1 MVIIMKK
8 AQQILTLV
16 LSLGFIAVFAAWFWI
31 LPDADESTVERRHL
45 AKCPALSLSSVA
57 NGSFMS
63 GFEKYMLDQFPLRDG
78 FRALKAAAN
87 AGVFMQKDNN
97 GLYSVGEHLSKLDFP
112 TDFGSVD
119 RAAQRFRLVYD
130 EYLKKS
136 GAKTYLS
143 VIPDKNTFI
152 ASQNGYPDK
161 DYEALVKRLR
171 SGFSQAEY
179 IDISALLSA
188 DDFYYTDSHWRQ
200 ERILTVADEIADKM
214 GAERIGQCE
223 KHDAGVP
230 FYGVYYGQ
238 SALPHAP
245 EPLRYLDNAVIRSL
259 KVYNAE
265 IKSEIPIYD
274 LKAAGGRDPYEMFLG
289 GARSIIT
296 ITNPNVVRERR
307 LVIFRDS
314 FGSSIAPLL
323 AAGYSEITLVDIRY
337 ISPSALSKLVDFS
350 GVSDVLFLY
359 SASVINNSE
368 TIK

>member
-1 MVIIMKK
+1 MKK

-16 LSLGFIAVFAAWFWI
+16 LSLGFIAVFAASFWI

-45 AKCPALSLSSVA
+45 AKSPALSLSSVA
-57 NGSFMS
+57 DGSFMS
-63 GFEKYMLDQFPLRDG
+63 GFEKYMLDQFPLRDS
-78 FRALKAAAN
+78 FRTLKAAA
-87 AGVFMQKDNN
+87 AAKIFMQKDNN

-112 TDFGSVD
+112 TNYPSVD
-119 RAAQRFRLVYD
+119 RAASRFRHVFD
-130 EYLKKS
+130 TYLKNS
-136 GAKTYLS
+136 GAKTYLC

-161 DYEALVKRLR
+161 DYNALVKRLQ
-171 SGFSQAEY
+171 SGFPQAEY
-179 IDISALLSA
+179 IDISKLLSP

-200 ERILTVADEIADKM
+200 EKILTAAAEIAKRM
-214 GAERIGQCE
+214 GAAPIGECE
-223 KHDAGVP
+223 VHDTGVP

-238 SALPHAP
+238 SALPHAS
-245 EPLRYLDNAVIRSL
+245 EPFRYLDNSVIRSL

-265 IKSEIPIYD
+265 TASEIPVYD

>member
-1 MVIIMKK
+1 MKK
-8 AQQILTLV
+8 TQQILTLV

-63 GFEKYMLDQFPLRDG
+63 GFEKYMLDQFPLRGG

-112 TDFGSVD
+112 TDFDSVE
-119 RAAQRFRLVYD
+119 RAAQRFRYVYD
-130 EYLKKS
+130 AYLRNS
-136 GAKTYLS
+136 GTKTYLS

-161 DYEALVKRLR
+161 DYKALVDRLR
-171 SGFSQAEY
+171 SGFPEVKY
-179 IDISALLSA
+179 IDISGLLSA

-200 ERILTVADEIADKM
+200 ERILKVADEIADKM

-223 KHDAGVP
+223 KHDTGVS

-265 IKSEIPIYD
+265 IKSEIPVYD

-289 GARSIIT
+289 GVRSIIT
-296 ITNPNVVRERR
+296 ITNPNIVRERR

-337 ISPSALSKLVDFS
+337 IAPSALGRLIDFTKAD
-350 GVSDVLFLY
+350 DVLFLY

>member
-1 MVIIMKK
+1 MKK
-8 AQQILTLV
+8 TQQILTLV
-16 LSLGFIAVFAAWFWI
+16 LSLGFIAVFAALFWI

-45 AKCPALSLSSVA
+45 AKSPALSFSSVA
-57 NGSFMS
+57 SGSFMND
-63 GFEKYMLDQFPLRDG
+63 FENYMLDQFPLRDG
-78 FRALKAAAN
+78 FRTLKAAAN
-87 AGVFMQKDNN
+87 AKVFMQKDNN

-112 TDFGSVD
+112 TDFDSVN

-179 IDISALLSA
+179 IDISGLLSA

-200 ERILTVADEIADKM
+200 ERILKVADEIADKM

-265 IKSEIPIYD
+265 IKSEIPVYD

>member
-1 MVIIMKK
+1 MKK

-16 LSLGFIAVFAAWFWI
+16 LSLGFIAVFAALFWI

-45 AKCPALSLSSVA
+45 AKSPALSFSSVA
-57 NGSFMS
+57 NGSFMND
-63 GFEKYMLDQFPLRDG
+63 FENYMLDQFPLRDG
-78 FRALKAAAN
+78 FRTLKAAAN
-87 AGVFMQKDNN
+87 AKVFMQKDNN

-112 TDFGSVD
+112 TDFDSVN
-119 RAAQRFRLVYD
+119 RAAQRFRYVYD
-130 EYLKKS
+130 AYLKS
-136 GAKTYLS
+136 PGVKTYLS
-143 VIPDKNTFI
+143 VIPDKNVFI
-152 ASQNGYPDK
+152 ASPNGYPDK
-161 DYEALVKRLR
+161 DYKALVERLR
-171 SGFSQAEY
+171 NGFPEAKY
-179 IDISALLSA
+179 IDISGLLSA

-200 ERILTVADEIADKM
+200 ERILKVADEIADKL
-214 GAERIGQCE
+214 GAERIGECE
-223 KHDAGVP
+223 VHDTGVP

-238 SALPHAP
+238 SALPHAS
-245 EPLRYLDNAVIRSL
+245 EPFMYLDNSVIRSL

-265 IKSEIPIYD
+265 TASEIPVYD

-337 ISPSALSKLVDFS
+337 ISPSSLGKLIDFTKA
-350 GVSDVLFLY
+350 DDALFLY

>member
-1 MVIIMKK
+1 MKK
-8 AQQILTLV
+8 IQQILTLI
-16 LSLGFIAVFAAWFWI
+16 LTFGFLAVFSAWF
-31 LPDADESTVERRHL
+31 LLSPDSDESQTERRML
-45 AKCPALSLSSVA
+45 AKRPALSFSSVA

-63 GFEKYMLDQFPLRDG
+63 GFEKYMLDQFPLRG
-78 FRALKAAAN
+78 SFRTLKAAAN
-87 AGVFMQKDNN
+87 AKVFMQKDNN

-112 TDFGSVD
+112 TDFDSVD
-119 RAAQRFRLVYD
+119 RAAQRFRYVYD
-130 EYLKKS
+130 AYLRNS
-136 GAKTYLS
+136 GTKTYLS

-200 ERILTVADEIADKM
+200 EKILKVAAEIAKKM
-214 GAERIGQCE
+214 GAKPIGECKTQ
-223 KHDAGVP
+223 DTGVP

-265 IKSEIPIYD
+265 IKSEIPVYD
-274 LKAAGGRDPYEMFLG
+274 LKAAAGRDPYEMFLG